1 MKKQIALM
9 SVLSPLAATAQNDSI
24 MYGNDK
30 MNVVIGVIT
39 IIFIG
44 LGAYLFSLDKKIK
57 KLEDEKYAEFE
68 KLGETASEIKRNA
81 KITEIQDLQQRIENY
96 RTSASQQIQ
105 QKQAEIENRIYDDF
119 SKKGNSKFLNPPPY
133 TLPVVIHIIHQN
145 GSEVDGYP

>member
-44 LGAYLFSLDKKIK
+44 LGAYLFSLDRKIK
-57 KLEDEKYAEFE
+57 KLEDEK
-68 KLGETASEIKRNA
+68 
-81 KITEIQDLQQRIENY
+81 
-96 RTSASQQIQ
+96 
-105 QKQAEIENRIYDDF
+105 
-119 SKKGNSKFLNPPPY
+119 
-133 TLPVVIHIIHQN
+133 
-145 GSEVDGYP
+145 